1 MDKKIYELTDD
12 TAEVIKNSLTESLI
26 SITDFIDEINEK
38 NVISLGFRE
47 QIINNCEDYR
57 AKLLYVL
64 DIFKDAKENA

>member
-1 MDKKIYELTDD
+1 MDKKTYELTDD
-12 TAEVIKNSLTESLI
+12 TVEVIKNSLTESLI

-64 DIFKDAKENA
+64 DTFKDVKENA